1 MNIFKK
7 LAVVIVTIYANHLYK
22 QAVRIADERYR
33 KEHRMIYVAS
43 RNFRP
48 DLLTTYDRDRF
59 KFEKKVFGYH
69 ARLLTLQTLKH
80 GCYYHT
86 PDTAGNQAMTQEE
99 KEARRLFFVQERL
112 RKAKLV

>member
-7 LAVVIVTIYANHLYK
+7 LAAVIVTAYANYLYRK
-22 QAVRIADERYR
+22 AVKIADDRYR
-33 KEHRMIYVAS
+33 REHRMIYVAS

-59 KFEKKVFGYH
+59 RFEKKVFGYH

-86 PDTAGNQAMTQEE
+86 PDKAGNQAMTEAE
-99 KEARRLFFVQERL
+99 KESRRLFFVKERL
-112 RKAKLV
+112 HKAKLV